1 MRIAA
6 TAVTPRQVIIS
17 RRGHLRLTQD
27 QLAAR
32 ARVSTRSVWEMER
45 GTRIPRATTVAAV
58 ERALRLPEGTLASML
73 APAGGD
79 SISGDAP

>member
-6 TAVTPRQVIIS
+6 TAVSPRQVIIS

-32 ARVSTRSVWEMER
+32 AGVSPRTICYMER
-45 GTRIPRATTVAAV
+45 GNCTHQATTVAAV

-73 APAGGD
+73 APEGD